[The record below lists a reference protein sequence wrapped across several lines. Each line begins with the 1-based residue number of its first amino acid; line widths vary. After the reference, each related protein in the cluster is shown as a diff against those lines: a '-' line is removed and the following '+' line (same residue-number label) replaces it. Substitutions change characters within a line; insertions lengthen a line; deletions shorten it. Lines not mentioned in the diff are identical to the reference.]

1 MEPVNR
7 TYYLMVGAV
16 NVDQLSINKKRKDKE
31 MKQRILSF
39 LTIVVMMISTVYV
52 NASVLEVGTYT
63 ILTHTSYANPETGKA
78 SDGGSDLAIG
88 DAMARKMTAE
98 KAVYEIK
105 DNKHYITLR
114 FGMNS
119 FIEKPRFKIQSENGK
134 DYKTAI
140 YTIEGEDKE
149 ADTKDYRIEIP
160 SLNSRITPV
169 FFVGPMNRDV
179 IFYIKLDPDS
189 LEKNGNLLT
198 KENEIKV
205 DTPVK
210 KEDNKMP
217 ELVENLT
224 GISEIK
230 QDIAPDINSQVNPV
244 SGSETPPI
252 KDEGKNTY
260 VSEGVEQVR
269 GDQREESQAI
279 SQELTQDDDME
290 KAVQEKTEDVKIK
303 NTAVIDEEV
312 QGITEFD
319 ATGDEVVPKDEK
331 EKGDMNLGL
340 AVMIGIVVLG
350 AAGYIVYKGFRN

>member
-1 MEPVNR
+1 
-7 TYYLMVGAV
+7 
-16 NVDQLSINKKRKDKE
+16 
-31 MKQRILSF
+31 
-39 LTIVVMMISTVYV
+39 
-52 NASVLEVGTYT
+52 
-63 ILTHTSYANPETGKA
+63 
-78 SDGGSDLAIG
+78 
-88 DAMARKMTAE
+88 
-98 KAVYEIK
+98 
-105 DNKHYITLR
+105 
-114 FGMNS
+114 MNS

-149 ADTKDYRIEIP
+149 ADTKDYRIEMP
-160 SLNSRITPV
+160 SLDSRITPV

-189 LEKNGNLLT
+189 LEKNGNPLT

-217 ELVENLT
+217 ELVEKLT

-230 QDIAPDINSQVNPV
+230 QDIIPDINSQVNPV
-244 SGSETPPI
+244 PGSETPPI
-252 KDEGKNTY
+252 KEEWENTY
-260 VSEGVEQVR
+260 VLEAAEQVR
-269 GDQREESQAI
+269 EEQREEPQAI
-279 SQELTQDDDME
+279 SQELTQDNDIE
-290 KAVQEKTEDVKIK
+290 KAVQEKTEDVKIE

-319 ATGDEVVPKDEK
+319 ATGDEVISKDEK
-331 EKGDMNLGL
+331 EKGDMDLSSV
-340 AVMIGIVVLG
+340 VMIGIVVLG